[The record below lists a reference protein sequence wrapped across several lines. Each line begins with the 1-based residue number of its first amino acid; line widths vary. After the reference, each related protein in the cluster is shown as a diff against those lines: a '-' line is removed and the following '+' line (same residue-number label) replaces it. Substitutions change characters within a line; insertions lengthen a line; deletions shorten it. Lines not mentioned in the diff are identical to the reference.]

1 MNDLPF
7 KRLTPTAMLPTREH
21 ELDAGLDLYAD
32 KTVFFR
38 GKDIRKISTGVA
50 TSIPAD
56 HVGLICD
63 RSSLGA
69 QGLKVMGGVIDPG
82 YTGDLIVTLA
92 KMPGSEYATHIK
104 AGERVA
110 QLLILSAPRFQPVEV
125 DHLDETERGNNG
137 FGSTGR

>member
-7 KRLTPTAMLPTREH
+7 KRLTETATIPTRGH

-32 KTVFFR
+32 ETTVIR
-38 GKDIRKISTGVA
+38 GKNIQKISTGVA

-82 YTGDLIVTLA
+82 YTGEVLVTLA

-110 QLLILSAPRFQPVEV
+110 QILILPVPHFQPVEV
-125 DHLDETERGNNG
+125 DHLDETVRGAGG